1 MARKVANIDIQSD
14 TFGSWIARTNELLES
29 FSSEVLTA
37 NSTSGVTGSL
47 TNNRNSTLYGR
58 FNTNTFYSSTS
69 FQVGDGIYANTTSFT
84 FSPNIKIVANNKV
97 GTTGQVLAIGTTGL
111 YWSDAGVGT
120 VTRVQGGNGLLGD
133 VTGAGTLSVKAGNG
147 IIVNAAGVS
156 IDTSYISTLSATDS
170 STLLTKTWASPARIG
185 SSIAN
190 TGTFTT
196 ATAASYT
203 ITGDPVFLL
212 NGAQFR
218 TQGSIDATT
227 PNSGTTGGVRVR
239 GNATSGVAY
248 IQVTDS
254 LGSTEWGHFKAHSNG
269 YIVWSGGIAGGNY
282 PNLIP
287 SGTVMIF
294 AQTNAPTGWT
304 KSGAHNNKALRVVN
318 GTASSGGSVGFT
330 TAFNTTY
337 TTDGT
342 ALTVAQMPAHYHGA
356 GIAQSSPD
364 TLAMVYGNIPAST
377 PSSYSE
383 DGNDGRIQPIT
394 QTIGGSEAHN
404 HTLNFDVAYVDV
416 ILASKD

>member
-37 NSTSGVTGSL
+37 NSTNGVTGSL
-47 TNNRNSTLYGR
+47 TSNRNATLYGR

-84 FSPNIKIVANNKV
+84 FGPNIKIVANNRI

-120 VTRVQGGNGLLGD
+120 VTRVQGGNGLNGD
-133 VTGAGTLSVKAGNG
+133 VTSAGTLSVRAGTG
-147 IIVNAAGVS
+147 IIVNSSGVS
-156 IDTSYISTLSATDS
+156 VDPSYVSTLSATDS
-170 STLLTKTWASPARIG
+170 STLLSRTWASPARIG

-203 ITGDPVFLL
+203 ITGDPVFIL
-212 NGAQFR
+212 NGSQFR
-218 TQGSIDATT
+218 TQGNIDATT

-239 GNATSGVAY
+239 GNGTSGVAY

-269 YIVWSGGIAGGNY
+269 YIVWSGAIAGANY

-287 SGTVMIF
+287 AGTVMVF
-294 AQTNAPTGWT
+294 GQTNAPTGWT
-304 KSGAHNNKALRVVN
+304 KITTHDNKALRVVS
-318 GTASSGGSVGFT
+318 GTASSGGTRGFT
-330 TAFNTTY
+330 SAFNTTF
-337 TTDGT
+337 TSDGT
-342 ALTVAQMPAHYHGA
+342 VLTTAQMPSHYHGA
-356 GIAQSSPD
+356 GLTQRISTS
-364 TLAMVYGNIPAST
+364 AMQYGSMAAST
-377 PSSYSE
+377 ASSYSE
-383 DGNDGRIQPIT
+383 DNDNGTLQPIT
-394 QTIGGSEAHN
+394 ETVGGSEAHT
-404 HTLNFDVAYVDV
+404 HTMNFDVAYVDV
-416 ILASKD
+416 IFASKN